1 MTFLFI
7 AGERENPAMK
17 VVREVVLQRGGR
29 EIWAQNPQE
38 ALRIADRSSPQLA
51 LVDFDHLGEEA
62 FELIRR
68 LKSKNQRIRVALT
81 SSQPSLEGGGSISG
95 VI

>member
-29 EIWAQNPQE
+29 EIWAQNPQA

-51 LVDFDHLGEEA
+51 LVDFD
-62 FELIRR
+62 
-68 LKSKNQRIRVALT
+68 
-81 SSQPSLEGGGSISG
+81 
-95 VI
+95 